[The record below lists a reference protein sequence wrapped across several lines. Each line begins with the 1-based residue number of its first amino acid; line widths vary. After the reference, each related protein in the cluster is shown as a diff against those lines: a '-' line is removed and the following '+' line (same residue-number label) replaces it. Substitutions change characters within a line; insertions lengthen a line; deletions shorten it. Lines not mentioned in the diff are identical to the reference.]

1 VSFSSHLAP
10 KKPQSVH
17 MATHDKERPREARMP
32 HTSRNKTSCQSSKM
46 AIRILVSSARKMGI
60 WRKIAKSIKDG
71 SKRMVISYL

>member
-17 MATHDKERPREARMP
+17 MANHDKERPREARMP

-60 WRKIAKSIKDG
+60 
-71 SKRMVISYL
+71 